1 MVVVVT
7 LVWMGG
13 VEVEGGE
20 DGEGFVV
27 TWMQRR
33 CRTENRKISK
43 RPQRE
48 RLVCVLFFFCYREGE
63 GVVVVVVVVDVRC
76 ESGS

>member
-43 RPQRE
+43 RPQKK
-48 RLVCVLFFFCYREGE
+48 RLCVVFLLL
-63 GVVVVVVVVDVRC
+63 
-76 ESGS
+76 